1 MAVLVSIIGGVVV
14 CSMIYVVHALFSFL
28 NDIDVS
34 LTEDDVEGLEEDFK
48 NGLRNL
54 RPYD

>member
-1 MAVLVSIIGGVVV
+1 MAVLISIIGSVVV
-14 CSMIYVVHALFSFL
+14 CSMIYMVYAFFSFL
-28 NDIDVS
+28 DDIDVS